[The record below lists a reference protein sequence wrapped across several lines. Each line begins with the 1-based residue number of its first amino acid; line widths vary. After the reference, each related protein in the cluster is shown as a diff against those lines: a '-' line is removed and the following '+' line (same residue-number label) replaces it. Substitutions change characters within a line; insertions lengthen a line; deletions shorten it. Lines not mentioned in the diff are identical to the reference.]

1 MLKNPPQTQANR
13 VRMRELGNITA
24 WPTTRLCIARD
35 GALSACH
42 PPSLLHTLCTDHPLV
57 CPAICT
63 GASAF
68 DLI

>member
-1 MLKNPPQTQANR
+1 MLKNPPQKQANR
-13 VRMRELGNITA
+13 VRKRDLGDVTA
-24 WPTTRLCIARD
+24 WPTTRLCFARD

-42 PPSLLHTLCTDHPLV
+42 PPSLLHILCTDHSLV
-57 CPAICT
+57 CPAIRT